1 MHDESLPATG
11 LTCHD
16 MATSA
21 TAERTTSLPLTSS
34 VAASPASPTAS
45 PESAVEPTMT
55 ATCGLSI
62 GALFASLDHDGLWR
76 KTSQGY
82 FQLTM
87 DGSSEAYSET
97 WPRSGTMRNGQCYRR
112 APWVRHTHG
121 SACSL
126 WPTPTAS
133 DYKQVSSNPDYWRR
147 RQRTPT
153 DQRQVALAVWLRI
166 GGNGA
171 YHPILSEWLMGFPI
185 GWSELEE

>member
-34 VAASPASPTAS
+34 VAASPVSPTAS

-62 GALFASLDHDGLWR
+62 DALFATLDRSGLWR

-87 DGSSEAYSET
+87 DGSSEAYSAT

-112 APWVRHTHG
+112 APWVPHIHAN
-121 SACSL
+121 ACSS
-126 WPTPTAS
+126 WPTPNAS
-133 DYKQVSSNPDYWRR
+133 DALGGGSARVGRGETTHQIRITDAYKA
-147 RQRTPT
+147 RTG
-153 DQRQVALAVWLRI
+153 QQI
-166 GGNGA
+166 
-171 YHPILSEWLMGFPI
+171 PIWFVEWLMGFPED
-185 GWSELEE
+185 WTKANESED